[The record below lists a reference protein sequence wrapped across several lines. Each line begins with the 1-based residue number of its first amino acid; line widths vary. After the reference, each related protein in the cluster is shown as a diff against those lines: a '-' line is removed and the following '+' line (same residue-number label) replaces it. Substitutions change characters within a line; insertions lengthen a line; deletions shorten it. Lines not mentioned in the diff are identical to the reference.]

1 MKVKKIISIIFY
13 VIAIFFLLLYDVA
26 EILPHLSLSETGRLF
41 LLCGSCLFLFVG
53 GVLWSKCVQ
62 NNKAMKINLWI
73 FFALYLVLLITL
85 TLFDPMWGRNR
96 FDMFNWDNEGL
107 KIYIEN
113 SLNLIPFKTIGGY
126 ISDMFSSLKST
137 STIFY
142 NLLGNVV
149 CLMPFAF
156 FLPLLFKKI
165 DNVKKFLIT
174 ILCITLGIEVLQFI
188 TFSGSCDIDDII
200 LNTLGAFVMYLI
212 LQIKSVKN
220 LIRNIFLLEKNE
232 INKKQIIVI
241 AIIVFIIIC
250 MCVILIKI
258 RGRYYDKAL
267 DEYTAKYNYN
277 IQIIDESEATDTALD
292 MFYEDELYEYYFSS
306 IKSDYV
312 YAVINGTE
320 KHLVKDL
327 LNNNPTEYVIRID
340 RLERA
345 GLDFIKKDKYERI
358 DLTISGEVYL
368 NEEISNNQVFEL
380 KEAAVSYG
388 ISETKYEIFIIPK
401 KSGNSNLKLN
411 FYNRENENEIVETR
425 EYIITVDENLQVK
438 KEHTINL
445 FKLEEISS
453 ITIDTLSQYNN
464 KKEFKD
470 EESIKEIYDIFID
483 KKTHIENINDVP
495 VNPDILYF
503 VKFKNVSGKS
513 KSAYIYKKDN
523 KYYIEQPYNGIYL
536 ITEAEYT
543 MVEKYI
549 K

>member
-1 MKVKKIISIIFY
+1 MKVKKVIAIIFY
-13 VIAIFFLLLYDVA
+13 VIAIFFLLVYGVA

-41 LLCGSCLFLFVG
+41 LLCGSCLFLFIG
-53 GVLWSKCVQ
+53 GVVWSKST
-62 NNKAMKINLWI
+62 NDNKAMKINLWI
-73 FFALYLVLLITL
+73 FFILYLVLLITL
-85 TLFDPMWGRNR
+85 TLFDPMWGRNGIGLS
-96 FDMFNWDNEGL
+96 NWTKEGIN
-107 KIYIEN
+107 IYLEK

-126 ISDMFSSLKST
+126 MSDMFSSLKST

-174 ILCITLGIEVLQFI
+174 ILCITLGIELLQFI
-188 TFSGSCDIDDII
+188 TFSGSCDIDDVI

-241 AIIVFIIIC
+241 ALIVFIILC
-250 MCVILIKI
+250 MCVILIKV

-267 DEYTAKYNYN
+267 DEHTAKYNYN
-277 IQIIDESEATDTALD
+277 LQIIDESETTDTALEK
-292 MFYEDELYEYYFSS
+292 FYEDELYEYYFSS

-327 LNNNPTEYVIRID
+327 LNNNPTEYVIRMD

-358 DLTISGEVYL
+358 DLTILGKVNL
-368 NEEISNNQVFEL
+368 NEEISNNEVFEL
-380 KEAAVSYG
+380 KEATVSYG
-388 ISETKYEIFIIPK
+388 ISETKYEMFIIPK
-401 KSGNSNLKLN
+401 KSGNSNLKLY
-411 FYNRENENEIVETR
+411 FYNSENENEIVETR
-425 EYIITVDENLQVK
+425 EYTIIVDENLKVK
-438 KEHTINL
+438 C
-445 FKLEEISS
+445 EE
-453 ITIDTLSQYNN
+453 Q
-464 KKEFKD
+464 
-470 EESIKEIYDIFID
+470 
-483 KKTHIENINDVP
+483 
-495 VNPDILYF
+495 
-503 VKFKNVSGKS
+503 
-513 KSAYIYKKDN
+513 
-523 KYYIEQPYNGIYL
+523 
-536 ITEAEYT
+536 
-543 MVEKYI
+543 
-549 K
+549 